1 VYLLWGSAPI
11 RSGSVDRGGRFLLPA
26 QTVCLIWPSSLTQ
39 RRRLWDGEKMVA
51 QIAKTERKHAMV
63 PGPAAQEKRLRVLI
77 PYDGSETAEAT
88 LNDLSKAALPPEL
101 DALITVTQVCLPS
114 SPYEITKAVSAR
126 RLKLLTSGLSS
137 HVPAF
142 QEHEEQRVLSL
153 EAERRLRSMFPKGRV
168 KTEAIED
175 TAALVKAILR
185 TAERWGAELIILGSK
200 TSPSALI
207 SDYAGPALRVA
218 QDAHCSVRIV
228 RLSDRKAGE
237 AIQIVIGVDESSS
250 SHDVVNA
257 VGERIWP
264 AGTIANIVMTRKPVP
279 RHVTRDA
286 ELAQVL
292 DSWAE
297 TLRAKGLEVS
307 VEIVDSQPGEVLL
320 QKSRE
325 SSVGCIFVD
334 RHHGDGGVEARGL
347 SASARALI
355 LGAQCSVEVV
365 RANSSNDQYLKPAS

>member
-1 VYLLWGSAPI
+1 
-11 RSGSVDRGGRFLLPA
+11 
-26 QTVCLIWPSSLTQ
+26 
-39 RRRLWDGEKMVA
+39 MVA
-51 QIAKTERKHAMV
+51 QIAKTEHKHVMV
-63 PGPAAQEKRLRVLI
+63 PGPATQERRLRVLI

-88 LNDLSKAALPPEL
+88 LNELSNAALPPEL

-114 SPYEITKAVSAR
+114 SPYEITSAVSAR

-137 HVPAF
+137 HVPAL

-168 KTEAIED
+168 KTEVIED
-175 TAALVKAILR
+175 TAAVVQAILR

-228 RLSDRKAGE
+228 RPSDRKPDA
-237 AIQIVIGVDESSS
+237 AIQIVICVDESSS
-250 SHDVVNA
+250 SHEVVNA
-257 VGERIWP
+257 VGQRMWP
-264 AGTIANIVMTRKPVP
+264 TGTIANIVMTRKRVP
-279 RHVTRDA
+279 RSVARDA
-286 ELAQVL
+286 ELAPVL
-292 DSWAE
+292 DRWAD
-297 TLRAKGLEVS
+297 TLRAKGMEVS
-307 VEIVDSQPGEVLL
+307 VEIVDSQPKEVLL
-320 QKSRE
+320 QKSQE

-334 RHHGDGGVEARGL
+334 RHHGEGGVEASDL
-347 SASARALI
+347 SASAKALI

-365 RANSSNDQYLKPAS
+365 RANSSKDQYLKPAA